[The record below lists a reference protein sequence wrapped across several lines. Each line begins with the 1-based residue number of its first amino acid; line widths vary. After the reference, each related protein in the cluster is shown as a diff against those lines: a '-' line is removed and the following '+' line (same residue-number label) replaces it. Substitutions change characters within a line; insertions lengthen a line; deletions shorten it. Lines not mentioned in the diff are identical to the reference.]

1 MIDLHPQYVVDAKG
15 DRTAVMLPVDE
26 FRALLQELDMREDVA
41 AYDRAKDEGGLTT
54 SYDVLRRE
62 LGLTE

>member
-41 AYDRAKDEGGLTT
+41 AYDRAKDEGGPTT